1 MLLSPEERA
10 EKVAA
15 SIGQVALWNPTF
27 YSVQQQIADPVY
39 LNNIMDDVDIPNKF
53 RLTYFIMLM

>member
-1 MLLSPEERA
+1 MENTALNKLLSPEERA

-27 YSVQQQIADPVY
+27 YSVQQQIVDPHVHY
-39 LNNIMDDVDIPNKF
+39 GQYYGWHVCWYPE
-53 RLTYFIMLM
+53 